1 MTFLRKVVPGGAD
14 QSYGIHVARL
24 AGLPHTVISRA
35 QQILEVLEQHN
46 LSVEA
51 DSATEKPQK
60 TTQTMPRPKRR
71 VTRKTLQSDSLQM
84 ALFTPKTHP
93 LVEEIR
99 QLELSQITP
108 LDAVNILYD
117 LKAKA
122 EES

>member
-1 MTFLRKVVPGGAD
+1 
-14 QSYGIHVARL
+14 
-24 AGLPHTVISRA
+24 
-35 QQILEVLEQHN
+35 
-46 LSVEA
+46 
-51 DSATEKPQK
+51 
-60 TTQTMPRPKRR
+60 
-71 VTRKTLQSDSLQM
+71 M

-99 QLELSQITP
+99 QLELTQVTP

>member
-1 MTFLRKVVPGGAD
+1 
-14 QSYGIHVARL
+14 
-24 AGLPHTVISRA
+24 
-35 QQILEVLEQHN
+35 
-46 LSVEA
+46 
-51 DSATEKPQK
+51 
-60 TTQTMPRPKRR
+60 MPRPKRR

-93 LVEEIR
+93 LVEEIQ
-99 QLELSQITP
+99 QLELSQMTP

>member
-1 MTFLRKVVPGGAD
+1 
-14 QSYGIHVARL
+14 
-24 AGLPHTVISRA
+24 VISRA

-51 DSATEKPQK
+51 DGAAGKPQK
-60 TTQTMPRPKRR
+60 ATQKMPRPKHR
-71 VTRKTLQSDSLQM
+71 VTRKTLQSDSLQL

-99 QLELSQITP
+99 QLELSQMTP

-117 LKAKA
+117 LKTKA

>member
-1 MTFLRKVVPGGAD
+1 M
-14 QSYGIHVARL
+14 
-24 AGLPHTVISRA
+24 RA

-46 LSVEA
+46 LSVETDGVA
-51 DSATEKPQK
+51 NKPQK
-60 TTQTMPRPKRR
+60 ANQKIPHAKRR
-71 VTRKTLQSDSLQM
+71 ITRSTLQSDSLQM

-93 LVEEIR
+93 LIEEIR

-122 EES
+122 DDS

>member
-1 MTFLRKVVPGGAD
+1 MIT
-14 QSYGIHVARL
+14 
-24 AGLPHTVISRA
+24 RA

-51 DSATEKPQK
+51 DGATGQPPKAHPTMPKPRRRVSQK
-60 TTQTMPRPKRR
+60 TM
-71 VTRKTLQSDSLQM
+71 QSDSLQM

-99 QLELSQITP
+99 RLELTQVTP

-122 EES
+122 EESEG